1 MLGEEA
7 DVLLI
12 SRQRDKA
19 EAHSH
24 SFKSTRLP
32 STMIKSMLVFINN
45 SQVNVTDFNRIIK
58 TPSCMVVS
66 ANCLTQNFMK
76 SSS

>member
-1 MLGEEA
+1 M
-7 DVLLI
+7 LLI

-32 STMIKSMLVFINN
+32 GTMIESMLVFINN
-45 SQVNVTDFNRIIK
+45 SRVNVADFNRIIK
-58 TPSCMVVS
+58 MPSCVVVS
-66 ANCLTQNFMK
+66 ANCLTQNFMR